1 MPFCKTTMKKPPP
14 QKKKKKIPL
23 VRLSGMKMIYNSFIF
38 ANFQQNEKKKPNLK
52 QINFWLKL
60 VALKTKPNSWHRAGS
75 PGIPPLSMG
84 MSSNAGNVYTAQYTS
99 GQALYPTNMGRRS
112 KVSDEFVGRFGFS
125 NTKQGAAFSRA
136 WLSLCAA
143 QGHGLRSEYHDRCGN
158 YLNW

>member
-1 MPFCKTTMKKPPP
+1 
-14 QKKKKKIPL
+14 
-23 VRLSGMKMIYNSFIF
+23 MKMIYNSFIF
-38 ANFQQNEKKKPNLK
+38 ANFQQNEKKKKTQPNLK

-75 PGIPPLSMG
+75 PGIPTLSMG
-84 MSSNAGNVYTAQYTS
+84 MSSNAGNVDTAQYTS
-99 GQALYPTNMGRRS
+99 GQALYPTYMGRRS
-112 KVSDEFVGRFGFS
+112 KVSDEFVGRFGFG